1 MNNCINCG
9 KCMNGMKISATAV
22 VCKPCEKKFF
32 GNKTLEINKTI
43 IEPDCISLIVFMK
56 SWNDKDSFMQYIEE
70 RASKAYDSWKKSNPD
85 KCFCGANLI

>member
-9 KCMNGMKISATAV
+9 KSMNGILP
-22 VCKPCEKKFF
+22 VCKPCEKQFF
-32 GNKTLEINKTI
+32 GDKTLDINKTI

-56 SWNDKDSFMQYIEE
+56 SWKDKDSFLQYIEE